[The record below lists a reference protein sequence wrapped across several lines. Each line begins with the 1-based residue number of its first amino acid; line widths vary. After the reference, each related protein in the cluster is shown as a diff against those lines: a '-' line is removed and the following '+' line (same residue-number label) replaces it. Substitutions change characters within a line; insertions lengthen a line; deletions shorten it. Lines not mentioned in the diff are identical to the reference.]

1 VIALLRF
8 WKPLAGVVLLAA
20 ITAAVWGYGRSKYT
34 DGYQQAEA
42 ENAKALAD
50 WQIKYD
56 AQVKADE
63 KRITSA
69 RHAHEVELANL
80 AARYDKP
87 RPRLVCR
94 AASRPSDVPAASG
107 ISETEAAEAGA
118 LRGAAEE
125 GFDPTF
131 RLFQLAEEADY
142 MLANCRHL
150 NQAVHGVPSE

>member
-8 WKPLAGVVLLAA
+8 WKPIAGFAIAGLIALLILNYGKARF
-20 ITAAVWGYGRSKYT
+20 TA
-34 DGYQQAEA
+34 GYQQATS
-42 ENAKALAD
+42 ENAEALEQ
-50 WQIKYD
+50 W
-56 AQVKADE
+56 E
-63 KRITSA
+63 KTYEALVEANELRIQQA
-69 RHAHEVELANL
+69 GLAHEQELAQL

-94 AASRPSDVPAASG
+94 TASSSGAVPTAAG
-107 ISETEAAEAGA
+107 IPEAETAETGP
-118 LRGAAEE
+118 LRGTAEE